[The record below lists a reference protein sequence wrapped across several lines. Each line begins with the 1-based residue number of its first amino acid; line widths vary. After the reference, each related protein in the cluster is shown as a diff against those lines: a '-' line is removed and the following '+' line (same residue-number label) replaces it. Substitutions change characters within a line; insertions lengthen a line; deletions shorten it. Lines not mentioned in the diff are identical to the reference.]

1 MAHQYM
7 YQIEPWHKG
16 CQNYPLTEECDE
28 IVRGIDNDV
37 YDYCDK
43 CNSKK
48 MITDLMQR
56 ITYAEVG
63 MTMDTQ
69 KLFFMSEKNMHDI
82 KCGMFRGHVN
92 AMVQQISEELVVCT
106 GEQPMTFKEWI
117 KKLAEPNRWYE
128 IVAVFDCHV

>member
-7 YQIEPWHKG
+7 YQIEAWHKG
-16 CQNYPLTEECDE
+16 CQNHPLTEECDE

-37 YDYCDK
+37 YDYCEK
-43 CNSKK
+43 CDWKPIVNFMWRIMDSDVG
-48 MITDLMQR
+48 IT
-56 ITYAEVG
+56 
-63 MTMDTQ
+63 MTTK
-69 KLFFMSEKNMHDI
+69 KLFFMSGKNMHDI
-82 KCGMFRGHVN
+82 KCGMCRGYLYGIVRP
-92 AMVQQISEELVVCT
+92 ISEELVVCT

>member
-7 YQIEPWHKG
+7 YQIEAWHKG
-16 CQNYPLTEECDE
+16 CQNHPLTEECDE

-37 YDYCDK
+37 YDYCEK
-43 CNSKK
+43 CDWKPIVNF
-48 MITDLMQR
+48 MWRIMDADVGITMP
-56 ITYAEVG
+56 
-63 MTMDTQ
+63 TQ
-69 KLFFMSEKNMHDI
+69 KLFFMSKENMHDI
-82 KCGMFRGHVN
+82 KCGMCRGYLYG
-92 AMVQQISEELVVCT
+92 MVRQISEELVVCT

>member
-1 MAHQYM
+1 M
-7 YQIEPWHKG
+7 YQIEAWHKG
-16 CQNYPLTEECDE
+16 CQNHPLTEECDE

-37 YDYCDK
+37 YDYCEK
-43 CNSKK
+43 CDWKPIVNF
-48 MITDLMQR
+48 MWRIMDDDVGITMP
-56 ITYAEVG
+56 TK
-63 MTMDTQ
+63 

-82 KCGMFRGHVN
+82 KCGMCRGYLYG
-92 AMVQQISEELVVCT
+92 MVRQISEELVVCT

>member
-7 YQIEPWHKG
+7 YQIEAWHKG
-16 CQNYPLTEECDE
+16 CQNHPLTEECDE

-37 YDYCDK
+37 YDYCEK
-43 CNSKK
+43 CDWKPIVNFMWRIMDSDVG
-48 MITDLMQR
+48 ITMP
-56 ITYAEVG
+56 
-63 MTMDTQ
+63 TQ
-69 KLFFMSEKNMHDI
+69 KLFFMSEKDMHDI
-82 KCGMFRGHVN
+82 KCGMCRGYLYG
-92 AMVQQISEELVVCT
+92 MVRQISEELVVCT

>member
-7 YQIEPWHKG
+7 YQIEAWHKG
-16 CQNYPLTEECDE
+16 CQNHPFTEECDE

-37 YDYCDK
+37 YDYCEK
-43 CNSKK
+43 CDWKPIVNF
-48 MITDLMQR
+48 MWR
-56 ITYAEVG
+56 I
-63 MTMDTQ
+63 MDTDAGITMPTK

-82 KCGMFRGHVN
+82 KCGMCRGYLYG
-92 AMVQQISEELVVCT
+92 MVRQISEELMVCT

>member
-7 YQIEPWHKG
+7 YQIEAWHKG
-16 CQNYPLTEECDE
+16 CQNHPLTEECDE

-37 YDYCDK
+37 YDYCEK
-43 CNSKK
+43 CDGKPIVDL
-48 MITDLMQR
+48 MWRITD
-56 ITYAEVG
+56 TDVG
-63 MTMDTQ
+63 MTITTK

-82 KCGMFRGHVN
+82 KCGMRRGYLYG
-92 AMVQQISEELVVCT
+92 MVRQISEELVVCT

>member
-7 YQIEPWHKG
+7 YQIEAWHKG
-16 CQNYPLTEECDE
+16 CQNHPLTEECDE

-37 YDYCDK
+37 YDYCEK
-43 CNSKK
+43 CDWKPIVNF
-48 MITDLMQR
+48 MWRIMDDDVGITMP
-56 ITYAEVG
+56 
-63 MTMDTQ
+63 TQ

-82 KCGMFRGHVN
+82 KCGMCRGYLYG
-92 AMVQQISEELVVCT
+92 MVRQISEELVVCT
-106 GEQPMTFKEWI
+106 GEQPMTFKEWV

>member
-7 YQIEPWHKG
+7 YQIEQWNKG
-16 CQNYPLTEECDE
+16 CQNHPLTEECDE

-37 YDYCDK
+37 YDYCEK
-43 CNSKK
+43 CDWKPIVNF
-48 MITDLMQR
+48 MWRIMDADVGITMP
-56 ITYAEVG
+56 
-63 MTMDTQ
+63 TQ

-82 KCGMFRGHVN
+82 KCGMCRGYLYG
-92 AMVQQISEELVVCT
+92 MVRKISEELVVCT

>member
-7 YQIEPWHKG
+7 YQIEAWHKG
-16 CQNYPLTEECDE
+16 CQNNPLTEECDE

-37 YDYCDK
+37 YDYCEK
-43 CNSKK
+43 CDGKPIVNF
-48 MITDLMQR
+48 MWRIMDDDVGITMP
-56 ITYAEVG
+56 
-63 MTMDTQ
+63 TQ

-82 KCGMFRGHVN
+82 KCGMCRGYLYG
-92 AMVQQISEELVVCT
+92 MVRQISEELVVCT

>member
-7 YQIEPWHKG
+7 YQIEAWHKG
-16 CQNYPLTEECDE
+16 CQNHPLTEECDE

-37 YDYCDK
+37 YDYCEK
-43 CNSKK
+43 CDWKPIVNF
-48 MITDLMQR
+48 MWRIMDDDVGITMP
-56 ITYAEVG
+56 TK
-63 MTMDTQ
+63 
-69 KLFFMSEKNMHDI
+69 KLFFMSKKNMHDI
-82 KCGMFRGHVN
+82 KCGMCRGYLYG
-92 AMVQQISEELVVCT
+92 MVRQISEELVVCT

>member
-7 YQIEPWHKG
+7 YQIEAWHKG
-16 CQNYPLTEECDE
+16 CQNIPLTEECDE

-37 YDYCDK
+37 YDYCEK
-43 CNSKK
+43 CDWKPIVNFMWRIMDSDVG
-48 MITDLMQR
+48 ITMP
-56 ITYAEVG
+56 TK
-63 MTMDTQ
+63 

-82 KCGMFRGHVN
+82 KCGMCRGYLYG
-92 AMVQQISEELVVCT
+92 MVRQISEELVVCT

>member
-7 YQIEPWHKG
+7 YQIEAWHKG
-16 CQNYPLTEECDE
+16 CQNHPLTEECDE

-37 YDYCDK
+37 YDYCEK
-43 CNSKK
+43 CDWEPIVNFMWRIMDSDVG
-48 MITDLMQR
+48 ITMP
-56 ITYAEVG
+56 
-63 MTMDTQ
+63 TQ
-69 KLFFMSEKNMHDI
+69 KLFFMSEKDMHDI
-82 KCGMFRGHVN
+82 KCGMCRGYLYG
-92 AMVQQISEELVVCT
+92 MVRQISEELVVCT

>member
-7 YQIEPWHKG
+7 YQIEAWHKG
-16 CQNYPLTEECDE
+16 CQNHPLTEECDE

-37 YDYCDK
+37 YDYCEK
-43 CNSKK
+43 CDWEPIVNF
-48 MITDLMQR
+48 MWRIMDADVGITMP
-56 ITYAEVG
+56 
-63 MTMDTQ
+63 TQ

-82 KCGMFRGHVN
+82 KCGMCRGYLYG
-92 AMVQQISEELVVCT
+92 MVRQISEELVVCT

-117 KKLAEPNRWYE
+117 KKLAEPKRWYE

>member
-7 YQIEPWHKG
+7 YQIEAWHKG
-16 CQNYPLTEECDE
+16 CQNHPLTEECDE

-37 YDYCDK
+37 YDYCEK
-43 CNSKK
+43 CDWKPIVNFMWRIMDSDVG
-48 MITDLMQR
+48 ITMP
-56 ITYAEVG
+56 
-63 MTMDTQ
+63 TQ

-82 KCGMFRGHVN
+82 KCGMCRGYLYGM
-92 AMVQQISEELVVCT
+92 ARQISEELVVCT
-106 GEQPMTFKEWI
+106 GEQPITFKEWI

>member
-28 IVRGIDNDV
+28 IVQGIDNDV

-43 CNSKK
+43 CDWKPIVNF
-48 MITDLMQR
+48 MWRIMDADVGITMP
-56 ITYAEVG
+56 TK
-63 MTMDTQ
+63 

-82 KCGMFRGHVN
+82 KCGMCRGYLYG
-92 AMVQQISEELVVCT
+92 MVRQISEELVVCT

-117 KKLAEPNRWYE
+117 KKLAKPNRWYE

>member
-7 YQIEPWHKG
+7 YQIEAWHKG
-16 CQNYPLTEECDE
+16 CQNHPLTEECDE

-37 YDYCDK
+37 YDYCEK
-43 CNSKK
+43 CDWKPIVNFMWRIMDDDVEITMPTKK
-48 MITDLMQR
+48 LS
-56 ITYAEVG
+56 
-63 MTMDTQ
+63 
-69 KLFFMSEKNMHDI
+69 FMSEKNMDDI
-82 KCGMFRGHVN
+82 KCGMCRGYLYG
-92 AMVQQISEELVVCT
+92 MVRQISEELVVCT

>member
-7 YQIEPWHKG
+7 YQIEAWHKG
-16 CQNYPLTEECDE
+16 CQNHPLTEECDE

-37 YDYCDK
+37 YDYCKK
-43 CNSKK
+43 CDWKPIVNF
-48 MITDLMQR
+48 MWRIMDADVGITMP
-56 ITYAEVG
+56 
-63 MTMDTQ
+63 TQ
-69 KLFFMSEKNMHDI
+69 KLFFMSEENMHDI
-82 KCGMFRGHVN
+82 KCGMCRGYLYG
-92 AMVQQISEELVVCT
+92 MVRQISEELVVCT

>member
-37 YDYCDK
+37 YDYCEK
-43 CNSKK
+43 CDWKPIVNF
-48 MITDLMQR
+48 MWRIMDDDVGITMP
-56 ITYAEVG
+56 TK
-63 MTMDTQ
+63 

-82 KCGMFRGHVN
+82 KCGMCRGYLYG
-92 AMVQQISEELVVCT
+92 MVRQISEELVVCT

>member
-7 YQIEPWHKG
+7 YQIEAWHKG
-16 CQNYPLTEECDE
+16 CQNHPLTEECDE

-37 YDYCDK
+37 YDYCEK
-43 CNSKK
+43 CDWKPIVNF
-48 MITDLMQR
+48 MWR
-56 ITYAEVG
+56 I
-63 MTMDTQ
+63 MDTDVGITMPTK
-69 KLFFMSEKNMHDI
+69 KLFFMSKKNMHDI
-82 KCGMFRGHVN
+82 KCGMCRGYLYGIVR
-92 AMVQQISEELVVCT
+92 QISEELVVCT

>member
-7 YQIEPWHKG
+7 YQIEAWHKG
-16 CQNYPLTEECDE
+16 CQNHPLTEECDE

-37 YDYCDK
+37 YDYCEK
-43 CNSKK
+43 CDWEPIVNFMWRIMDSDVG
-48 MITDLMQR
+48 ITMP
-56 ITYAEVG
+56 
-63 MTMDTQ
+63 TQ

-82 KCGMFRGHVN
+82 KCGMCRGYLYG
-92 AMVQQISEELVVCT
+92 MVRQISEELVVCT

>member
-43 CNSKK
+43 CDWKPIVNF
-48 MITDLMQR
+48 MWRIMDDDVGITMP
-56 ITYAEVG
+56 
-63 MTMDTQ
+63 TQ

-82 KCGMFRGHVN
+82 KCGMCRGYLYG
-92 AMVQQISEELVVCT
+92 MVRQISEELVVCT

>member
-7 YQIEPWHKG
+7 YQIEAWHKG
-16 CQNYPLTEECDE
+16 CQNHPLTEECDE

-37 YDYCDK
+37 YDYCEK
-43 CNSKK
+43 CDWKPIVNFIWRIMDSDVG
-48 MITDLMQR
+48 ITMP
-56 ITYAEVG
+56 TK
-63 MTMDTQ
+63 

-82 KCGMFRGHVN
+82 KCGMCRGYLYG
-92 AMVQQISEELVVCT
+92 MVRQISEELVVCT

>member
-7 YQIEPWHKG
+7 YQIEQWNKG
-16 CQNYPLTEECDE
+16 CQNHPLTEECDE

-37 YDYCDK
+37 YDYCEK
-43 CNSKK
+43 CDGKPIVNF
-48 MITDLMQR
+48 MWRIMDADVGIT
-56 ITYAEVG
+56 
-63 MTMDTQ
+63 MTTK

-82 KCGMFRGHVN
+82 KYGMCRGYLYG
-92 AMVQQISEELVVCT
+92 MVRQISEELVVCT

-128 IVAVFDCHV
+128 IVAAFDCHV

>member
-7 YQIEPWHKG
+7 YQIEAWHKG
-16 CQNYPLTEECDE
+16 CQNHPLTEECDE

-37 YDYCDK
+37 YDYCEK
-43 CNSKK
+43 CDWKPIVNF
-48 MITDLMQR
+48 MWRIMDDDVGITMP
-56 ITYAEVG
+56 TK
-63 MTMDTQ
+63 

-82 KCGMFRGHVN
+82 KCGMCRGYLYGIVR
-92 AMVQQISEELVVCT
+92 QISEELVVCT

>member
-1 MAHQYM
+1 MHQYM

-37 YDYCDK
+37 YDYCEK
-43 CNSKK
+43 CDWKPIVNF
-48 MITDLMQR
+48 MWR
-56 ITYAEVG
+56 IMDADVG
-63 MTMDTQ
+63 MTMTTK

-82 KCGMFRGHVN
+82 KCGMCRGYLYG
-92 AMVQQISEELVVCT
+92 MVRQISEELVVCT

>member
-7 YQIEPWHKG
+7 YQIEAWHKG
-16 CQNYPLTEECDE
+16 CQNHPLTEECNE

-37 YDYCDK
+37 YDYCEK
-43 CNSKK
+43 CDGKPIVNF
-48 MITDLMQR
+48 MWRIMDADVGITMP
-56 ITYAEVG
+56 TK
-63 MTMDTQ
+63 

-82 KCGMFRGHVN
+82 KCGMCRGYLYG
-92 AMVQQISEELVVCT
+92 MVRQISEELVVCT

>member
-7 YQIEPWHKG
+7 YQIEAWHKG
-16 CQNYPLTEECDE
+16 GQNHPLTEECDE

-37 YDYCDK
+37 YDYCEK
-43 CNSKK
+43 CDWKPIVNF
-48 MITDLMQR
+48 MWR
-56 ITYAEVG
+56 I
-63 MTMDTQ
+63 MDTDVGITMPTK
-69 KLFFMSEKNMHDI
+69 KLFFMSKKNMHDI
-82 KCGMFRGHVN
+82 KCGMCRGYLYGIVR
-92 AMVQQISEELVVCT
+92 QISEELVVCT

>member
-7 YQIEPWHKG
+7 YQIEAWHKG
-16 CQNYPLTEECDE
+16 CQNHPLTEECDE

-37 YDYCDK
+37 YDYCEK
-43 CNSKK
+43 CDWKPIVNFMWRIMDSDVG
-48 MITDLMQR
+48 ITMP
-56 ITYAEVG
+56 
-63 MTMDTQ
+63 TQ
-69 KLFFMSEKNMHDI
+69 KLFFMNEKNMHDI
-82 KCGMFRGHVN
+82 KCGMCRGYLYG
-92 AMVQQISEELVVCT
+92 MVRQISEELVVCT

>member
-7 YQIEPWHKG
+7 YQIEAWHKG
-16 CQNYPLTEECDE
+16 CQNHLLTEECDE

-37 YDYCDK
+37 YDYCEK
-43 CNSKK
+43 CDWKPIVNFMWRIMDSDVG
-48 MITDLMQR
+48 ITMP
-56 ITYAEVG
+56 
-63 MTMDTQ
+63 TQ

-82 KCGMFRGHVN
+82 KCGMCRGYLYG
-92 AMVQQISEELVVCT
+92 MVRQISEELVVCT

-117 KKLAEPNRWYE
+117 KKLAEPNKLYE

>member
-7 YQIEPWHKG
+7 YQIEAWHKG
-16 CQNYPLTEECDE
+16 CQNHPLTEECDE

-37 YDYCDK
+37 YDYCEK
-43 CNSKK
+43 CDWKPIVNF
-48 MITDLMQR
+48 MWRIMDTDVGITMP
-56 ITYAEVG
+56 
-63 MTMDTQ
+63 TQ
-69 KLFFMSEKNMHDI
+69 KLFFMSKKNMHDI
-82 KCGMFRGHVN
+82 KCGMCRGYLYGIVR
-92 AMVQQISEELVVCT
+92 QISEELVVCT